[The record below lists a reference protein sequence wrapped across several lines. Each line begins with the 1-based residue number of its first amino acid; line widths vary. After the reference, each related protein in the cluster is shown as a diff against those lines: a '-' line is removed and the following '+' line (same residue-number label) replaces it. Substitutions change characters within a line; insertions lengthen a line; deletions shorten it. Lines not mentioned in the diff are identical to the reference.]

1 MVFQGYSANPV
12 YLSDFTPSTLYW
24 ASLQV
29 GGRASA
35 QSGIPPVGEKT
46 NRRSGVDFKNK
57 GMAQREDLKNLSLLG
72 KPDTRLPASPQEAN
86 LEVFPNQRPGRRY
99 WITLNC
105 PEFSSLCPVTGQ
117 PDSARIV
124 IRYVP
129 GETCV
134 ETKSLKFYLAS
145 YRNEPAFNE
154 EIVNRILDDLVRV
167 MQPQELIVRGEFAPR
182 GGIQLTTEATFPES
196 AAVTP

>member
-1 MVFQGYSANPV
+1 MGK
-12 YLSDFTPSTLYW
+12 
-24 ASLQV
+24 
-29 GGRASA
+29 
-35 QSGIPPVGEKT
+35 KT
-46 NRRSGVDFKNK
+46 NRRSGVDFKNR

-72 KPDTRLPASPQEAN
+72 KPDTRLPSSPQEAK

-117 PDSARIV
+117 PDSARIL

-145 YRNEPAFNE
+145 FRNEPAFNE

-196 AAVTP
+196 AAAPP